1 MKKYLLM
8 ITTIIG
14 LAGCGQAVEVPTS
27 YVGKIQSTTGF
38 QGDVIQPSKFR
49 LDKCWGY
56 CDKLV
61 LLEAS
66 DQVFDR
72 EFKTFMPK
80 DKLNLQYGVSMTLAI
95 DPTKY
100 DNIFSIIPAQNQD
113 DQLAVIRLA
122 DVYNRTASTK
132 INTLMPQILSKFSIA
147 EIASN
152 RDKVN
157 QYVLTELQ
165 SQLKGTPF
173 VVKSAGLTNVDY
185 PKIITDA
192 QENAAK
198 RKENEDQVLAQRN
211 LDLLQIQTDKQVE
224 TQRRELEMMKA
235 ATTAMVADKMYSDN
249 YLKLRQL
256 EVLEALSK
264 SDNKVFI
271 PTEMLDSLAVQNMV
285 GSK

>member
-8 ITTIIG
+8 LAAVIG
-14 LAGCGQAVEVPTS
+14 LAGCGTAVEVPTS
-27 YVGKIQSTTGF
+27 YVGKVQTTKGF
-38 QGDVIQPSKFR
+38 QDGVIQPSKFR
-49 LDKCWGY
+49 LDKCWTY

-66 DQVFDR
+66 DQVFNR

-80 DKLNLQYGVSMTLAI
+80 DKLNLTYGVSMTLAI
-95 DPTKY
+95 DPKEY
-100 DNIFSIIPAQNQD
+100 DQIFSIIPAQSQE

-122 DVYNRTASTK
+122 DVYDRTASTK
-132 INTLMPQILSKFSIA
+132 INTLMPQILTKFTIA

-152 RDKVN
+152 RDRVN
-157 QYVLTELQ
+157 EFVQSELQ
-165 SQLKGTPF
+165 KKLKGTPF
-173 VVKSAGLTNVDY
+173 IVKVAGLTNVDY

-211 LDLLQIQTDKQVE
+211 LDLLQIQTDKEVE

-235 ATTAMVADKMYSDN
+235 STTAMVADKMFSQN

-256 EVLEALSK
+256 EVLEKLAQSE
-264 SDNKVFI
+264 NKVFV
-271 PTEMLDSLAVQNMV
+271 PTEMLDSIAVQNMV
-285 GSK
+285 TK

>member
-8 ITTIIG
+8 IAAVIG
-14 LAGCGQAVEVPTS
+14 LAGCGTPAEVPTS
-27 YVGKIQSTTGF
+27 YVGKIQTPKGF
-38 QGDVIQPSKFR
+38 QEGTINPSKFR
-49 LDKCWGY
+49 MDKCWGY

-66 DQVFDR
+66 DQVLER

-80 DKLNLQYGVSMTLAI
+80 DKLNLTYAVSMTMAL
-95 DPTKY
+95 DPAKY
-100 DNIFSIIPAQNQD
+100 DVVFGTIPAQNQH
-113 DQLAVIRLA
+113 DQLATIALIE
-122 DVYNRTASTK
+122 VYNRTASTR
-132 INTLMPQILSKFSIA
+132 INTLMPQILTKFHIT

-152 RDKVN
+152 RDRVN
-157 QYVLTELQ
+157 EYVFLELQ
-165 SQLKGTPF
+165 KVLKSTPF
-173 VVKSAGLTNVDY
+173 ILKAAGLTKVEY

-211 LDLLQIQTDKQVE
+211 LDLLQIQTDKEVE

-235 ATTAMVADKMYSDN
+235 ATTAAVADKMVSSN

-256 EVLEALSK
+256 EVLEKLAQSE
-264 SDNKVFI
+264 NKVFV
-271 PTEMLDSLAVQNMV
+271 PTEMLDSIAVQNMV
-285 GSK
+285 AK

>member
-8 ITTIIG
+8 LAAVIG
-14 LAGCGQAVEVPTS
+14 LSGCGTPVEVPTS
-27 YVGKIQSTTGF
+27 YVGKIQTTKGF
-38 QGDVIQPSKFR
+38 QGGVISPSKFR
-49 LDKCWGY
+49 LDKCWSY

-66 DQVFDR
+66 DQVFNR

-80 DKLNLQYGVSMTLAI
+80 DKLNLTYGVSMTLAI
-95 DPTKY
+95 DPKEY
-100 DNIFSIIPAQNQD
+100 DQIFSIIPAQSQA
-113 DQLAVIRLA
+113 DQLAVIRLS
-122 DVYNRTASTK
+122 DVFDRTASTK
-132 INTLMPQILSKFSIA
+132 INTLMPQILTKFTIA

-152 RDKVN
+152 RDRVN
-157 QYVLTELQ
+157 EFVQSELAK
-165 SQLKGTPF
+165 QLKGTPF
-173 VVKSAGLTNVDY
+173 IVKVAGLTNVDY

-211 LDLLQIQTDKQVE
+211 LDLLQIQTDKEVE

-235 ATTAMVADKMYSDN
+235 ATTAMVADKMFSQN

-256 EVLEALSK
+256 EVLEKLAS
-264 SDNKVFI
+264 SENKVFV
-271 PTEMLDSLAVQNMV
+271 PTEMLDSIAVQNMV
-285 GSK
+285 AK

>member
-8 ITTIIG
+8 LIAMFV
-14 LAGCGQAVEVPTS
+14 LAGCGQPAEVPTS
-27 YVGKIQSTTGF
+27 YVGKIQTPKGF
-38 QGDVIQPSKFR
+38 QENIIQPSKFR

-66 DQVFDR
+66 DQVFNN

-80 DKLNLQYGVSMTLAI
+80 DKLNLTYGVSMTLAI
-95 DPTKY
+95 DPSKY
-100 DNIFSIIPAQNQD
+100 DNIFSIIPAQNVE
-113 DQLAVIRLA
+113 DQLAVIRLG

-132 INTLMPQILSKFSIA
+132 INTLMPQILSKFTIA

-157 QYVLTELQ
+157 QFLHSELQ
-165 SQLKGTPF
+165 NQLKGTPF
-173 VVKSAGLTNVDY
+173 LVKAAGLTNVDY

-211 LDLLQIQTDKQVE
+211 LDLLQIQTDKEVE

-235 ATTAMVADKMYSDN
+235 ATTAMVADKMFSPN

-256 EVLEALSK
+256 EVLEKLAASE
-264 SDNKVFI
+264 NKVFV
-271 PTEMLDSLAVQNMV
+271 PTEMLDSIAVQNMA
-285 GSK
+285 GK